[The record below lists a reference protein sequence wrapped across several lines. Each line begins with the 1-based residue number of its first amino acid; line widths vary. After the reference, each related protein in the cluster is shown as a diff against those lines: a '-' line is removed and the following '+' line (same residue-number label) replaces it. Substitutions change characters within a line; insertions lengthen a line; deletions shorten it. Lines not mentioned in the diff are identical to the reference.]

1 MCIRDRYNIYGLRES
16 NDDSGRLR
24 SDPESWQ
31 KVSSDVCYACLYWT
45 THFYIEKITD
55 PWAVEQF
62 LRKHFLN
69 WIELMILMWRLPDVQ
84 PMLAN
89 LVNTLR
95 YSPFLSND
103 PMFGSDG
110 LTLLEVVKRA
120 RSFVRRNFEVLF
132 RNPLDVYV
140 VGRSD
145 EKSLFG

>member
-1 MCIRDRYNIYGLRES
+1 
-16 NDDSGRLR
+16 
-24 SDPESWQ
+24 
-31 KVSSDVCYACLYWT
+31 
-45 THFYIEKITD
+45 
-55 PWAVEQF
+55 
-62 LRKHFLN
+62 
-69 WIELMILMWRLPDVQ
+69 MILMWRLPDVQ

-103 PMFGSDG
+103 PMFGSGG

-145 EKSLFG
+145 EKSLFGQGIPSSLVRADAHWPQAQI